1 MAKKDK
7 INELTAQP
15 QALEAELAVLGSM
28 LLTKEAV
35 SMSMQWLTANNFYKA
50 ANERIFACMVELFE
64 KGEPVDAISVVDRLK
79 KKKEL
84 ASVGGA
90 HYISGLAESVPTT
103 ANVEHYSKIVLEK
116 HLLRTLIKVS
126 HDVSKDAFEDSQDVD
141 QILDSAES
149 AIFNISE
156 KRLRGG
162 FKHIDPILHHAF
174 EELDKIASKPG
185 SVTGVPSGLMD
196 LDDMTSGF
204 HPGEL
209 IIVAGRPGMGKTAL
223 ALTMGR
229 NAAILEKTGVGMFSL
244 EMANHQLAMRLLC
257 AEGRVDSHLVRT
269 GKLPK
274 TQWKNLSIAV
284 GSLAEAPIYLDD
296 TPGMSVLEVRAKARR
311 LKAEKDVGLIIV
323 DYLQLMTAGNN
334 SKGGGNREQEIS
346 MISRNLKA
354 LAKELKIPVIALSQ
368 LSRLVEGRQSKRP
381 LLSDLRESG
390 AIEQDSDIVS
400 FIYRPEYYKID
411 TWDDDDRS
419 STEGEAEF
427 IVSKHRNGGLET
439 IRLRFVPSLGKF
451 EDIEN
456 YDSPYEFH
464 SKMNAAAN
472 DDTFKPDTEQPS
484 SSREDESDLPF

>member
-1 MAKKDK
+1 MAKKNK
-7 INELTAQP
+7 LNELIAQP
-15 QALEAELAVLGSM
+15 QALEAEQAVLGSM
-28 LLTKEAV
+28 LTTKEAV
-35 SMSMQWLTANNFYKA
+35 SKSMQWLTADHFYKTSH
-50 ANERIFACMVELFE
+50 ERIFACMVDLFE
-64 KGEPVDAISVVDRLK
+64 KGEPVDAISVVNKLK

-84 ASVGGA
+84 ESVGGA
-90 HYISGLAESVPTT
+90 FYITGLAESVPTT

-223 ALTMGR
+223 ALSMGR
-229 NAAILEKTGVGMFSL
+229 NAAVLEKTGVGMFSL

-323 DYLQLMTAGNN
+323 DYLQLMTGP
-334 SKGGGNREQEIS
+334 KGSESRQQEIS
-346 MISRNLKA
+346 QISRSLKN
-354 LAKELKIPVIALSQ
+354 LAKEIDLPVIGLSQ
-368 LSRLVEGRQSKRP
+368 LSRAVESRSDRRP
-381 LLSDLRESG
+381 QLSDLRESG
-390 AIEQDSDIVS
+390 AIEQDADLVI
-400 FIYRPEYYKID
+400 FLYRPWVYTQE
-411 TWDDDDRS
+411 DDDR
-419 STEGEAEF
+419 GKAEI
-427 IVSKHRNGGLET
+427 IVAKQRNGPTGIIEAT
-439 IRLRFVPSLGKF
+439 FIDRFARF
-451 EDIEN
+451 ENMSAFVEM
-456 YDSPYEFH
+456 EV
-464 SKMNAAAN
+464 
-472 DDTFKPDTEQPS
+472 
-484 SSREDESDLPF
+484 ESQF